1 MIKKKIGVIGC
12 GNMGFALVENLR
24 KRSASLEIFVFDKD
38 QEKQNS
44 LVKGF
49 KVQPSVAIQTLASL
63 CDVIIIAVKP
73 QDIDDV
79 LSLLKGI
86 SGKLVISIAAGVTIS
101 SLESFL
107 TDKVAVVRAMP
118 NLNALIGRSVTA
130 LSFNSA
136 VGEEEK
142 KLSQEIFQAV
152 GEIVFVK
159 EPQMNAVTAISGS
172 GPAFVA
178 YLIKDLGE
186 GALRKIFVQEAEKF
200 GIQHSIAL
208 ILANGTVSGTQEMLR
223 VNLDPDI
230 LIKRVSS
237 KGGTT
242 EAGMAIL
249 EQKGKTKAALSEAI
263 RAACLR
269 AGELSRRNDNG

>member
-12 GNMGFALVENLR
+12 GNMGSALVENLR
-24 KRSASLEIFVFDKD
+24 KRSAALEIFVFDKD

-49 KVQPSVAIQTLASL
+49 KVQPSVAIETLASL
-63 CDVIIIAVKP
+63 CDVIVIAVKP

-136 VGEEEK
+136 VDEEDK
-142 KLSQEIFQAV
+142 NLALEIFQAV
-152 GEIVFVK
+152 GEVVFVK
-159 EPQMNAVTAISGS
+159 ESLMNAVTAISGS

-178 YLIKDLGE
+178 YLIKGLGE
-186 GALRKIFVQEAEKF
+186 GALNKIFVQEAEKF
-200 GIQHSIAL
+200 GIEHSIAL
-208 ILANGTVSGTQEMLR
+208 KLANGTVSGTQEMLR
-223 VNLDPDI
+223 INLDSDI

-242 EAGMAIL
+242 EAGMKVL

-263 RAACLR
+263 QVACQR
-269 AGELSRRNDNG
+269 AGELSRRN

>member
-79 LSLLKGI
+79 LFLLKNI

-152 GEIVFVK
+152 D
-159 EPQMNAVTAISGS
+159 S
-172 GPAFVA
+172 
-178 YLIKDLGE
+178 
-186 GALRKIFVQEAEKF
+186 
-200 GIQHSIAL
+200 
-208 ILANGTVSGTQEMLR
+208 
-223 VNLDPDI
+223 
-230 LIKRVSS
+230 
-237 KGGTT
+237 
-242 EAGMAIL
+242 
-249 EQKGKTKAALSEAI
+249 
-263 RAACLR
+263 
-269 AGELSRRNDNG
+269 

>member
-12 GNMGFALVENLR
+12 GNMGSALVENLR
-24 KRSASLEIFVFDKD
+24 KRSAALEIFVFDKD

-49 KVQPSVAIQTLASL
+49 KVQPSVAIQTLVSF

-136 VGEEEK
+136 VGEEDK
-142 KLSQEIFQAV
+142 NLALEIFQAV
-152 GEIVFVK
+152 GEVVFVK
-159 EPQMNAVTAISGS
+159 ESLMNAVTAISGS

-178 YLIKDLGE
+178 YLIKGLGE
-186 GALRKIFVQEAEKF
+186 GALNKIFIQEAEKF
-200 GIQHSIAL
+200 GIEHSIAL
-208 ILANGTVSGTQEMLR
+208 KLANGTVSGTQEMLR

-242 EAGMAIL
+242 EAGMKVL

-269 AGELSRRNDNG
+269 AGELSRRN

>member
-12 GNMGFALVENLR
+12 GNMGSALVENLR
-24 KRSASLEIFVFDKD
+24 KRSAALEIFVFDKD

-49 KVQPSVAIQTLASL
+49 RVQPSVAIETLASF
-63 CDVIIIAVKP
+63 CDVIVIAVKP

-136 VGEEEK
+136 VDEEDK
-142 KLSQEIFQAV
+142 NLALEIFQAV
-152 GEIVFVK
+152 GEVVFVK
-159 EPQMNAVTAISGS
+159 ESLMNAVTAISGS

-249 EQKGKTKAALSEAI
+249 EQKGKTTAALSEAI
-263 RAACLR
+263 QVACQR
-269 AGELSRRNDNG
+269 AGELSRRN

>member
-12 GNMGFALVENLR
+12 GNMGSALVENLR
-24 KRSASLEIFVFDKD
+24 KRSAALEIFVFDKD

-49 KVQPSVAIQTLASL
+49 KVQPSVAIQTLVSF

-136 VGEEEK
+136 VGEEDK
-142 KLSQEIFQAV
+142 NLALEIFQAV
-152 GEIVFVK
+152 GEVVFVK
-159 EPQMNAVTAISGS
+159 ESLMNAVTAISGS

-178 YLIKDLGE
+178 YLIKGLGE
-186 GALRKIFVQEAEKF
+186 GALNKIFIQEAEKF
-200 GIQHSIAL
+200 GIEHSIAL
-208 ILANGTVSGTQEMLR
+208 KLANGTVSGTQEMLR

-242 EAGMAIL
+242 EAGMKVL

>member
-79 LSLLKGI
+79 LFLLKNI

-136 VGEEEK
+136 VDEEDK
-142 KLSQEIFQAV
+142 NLALEIFQAV
-152 GEIVFVK
+152 GEVVFVK
-159 EPQMNAVTAISGS
+159 ESLMNAVTAISGS

-178 YLIKDLGE
+178 YLIKGLGE
-186 GALRKIFVQEAEKF
+186 GALNKIFVQEAEKF
-200 GIQHSIAL
+200 GIEHSIAL
-208 ILANGTVSGTQEMLR
+208 KLANGTVSGTQEMLR
-223 VNLDPDI
+223 INLDSDI

-242 EAGMAIL
+242 EAGMKVL

-263 RAACLR
+263 QVACQR
-269 AGELSRRNDNG
+269 AGELSRRN